1 MTEPQPKTITKKE
14 LANRIA
20 EATDQPKVVVKDIL
34 QRFLDG
40 IIEEL
45 VAGNR
50 LEFREFGVFE
60 VRERAPRRAQ
70 NPRTLE
76 KVEVPAKRVVKFKVG
91 RLMRDRVCEEP
102 DGNAGK
108 ASASGATSSAAGY
121 NNPAAQQAGSSPENS
136 DGSTQGKTWSSP
148 EAPSRPEPP
157 KPPPAKPDS
166 PF

>member
-1 MTEPQPKTITKKE
+1 MTLLPHKTITKKE

-20 EATDQPKVVVKDIL
+20 DDTGQPKVVVKEIL
-34 QRFLDG
+34 QRFLDS
-40 IIEEL
+40 IVDEL

-76 KVEVPAKRVVKFKVG
+76 KVDVPAKRVVKFKVG
-91 RLMRDRVCEEP
+91 RLMRDRVCEESP
-102 DGNAGK
+102 EPGSETSV
-108 ASASGATSSAAGY
+108 ASPSQPAVTQAA
-121 NNPAAQQAGSSPENS
+121 PAAAAAP
-136 DGSTQGKTWSSP
+136 KTP
-148 EAPSRPEPP
+148 TRPEPP
-157 KPPPAKPDS
+157 KPPPSKPDS

>member
-1 MTEPQPKTITKKE
+1 MTLPPHKTITKKE

-20 EATDQPKVVVKDIL
+20 DDTGQPKVVVKEIL
-34 QRFLDG
+34 QRFLDS
-40 IIEEL
+40 IVDEL

-76 KVEVPAKRVVKFKVG
+76 KVDVPAKRVVKFKVG
-91 RLMRDRVCEEP
+91 RLMRDRVCEESPEPGSETPTIAP
-102 DGNAGK
+102 DR
-108 ASASGATSSAAGY
+108 
-121 NNPAAQQAGSSPENS
+121 PAASSQAA
-136 DGSTQGKTWSSP
+136 STAAITPQ
-148 EAPSRPEPP
+148 APSRPEPP
-157 KPPPAKPDS
+157 QPPPSKPDS